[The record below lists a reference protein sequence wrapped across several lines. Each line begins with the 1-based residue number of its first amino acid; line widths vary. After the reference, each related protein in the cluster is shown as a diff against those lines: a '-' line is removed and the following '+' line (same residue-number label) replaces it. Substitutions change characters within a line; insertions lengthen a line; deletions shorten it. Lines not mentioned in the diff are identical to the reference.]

1 MVQNPSVPRVRSWGA
16 TDALMLG
23 TVLIWGL
30 NFTIVKLAIHLFSPM
45 GFNALRFGLAAVATL
60 LLLRLGA
67 GAHDGRRWF
76 AVDRGDVAKV
86 ILLGL
91 IGHTLYQTLFI
102 NGLARTT
109 PANSSLLMATSPIWV
124 AVLSHFLRIER
135 AAPLT
140 WAGIGV
146 SFSGI
151 VLLIL
156 GGGGVSLGATTF
168 VGDLLLLSCA
178 VIWALY
184 TTASKPL
191 LTRYSPLKLTALT
204 MLVGTVPLLLLGI
217 PALRGQD
224 WRAATPGAWGA
235 LLFSGLLA
243 VTAGYVVWYASVQR
257 VGSART
263 AVYSNLTPVVAIV
276 FAWAVTGSTL
286 APLQIAGAAVVLG
299 GLVLARQGRS
309 R

>member
-67 GAHDGRRWF
+67 GAHAGRRWF

-135 AAPLT
+135 AASLT

-184 TTASKPL
+184 
-191 LTRYSPLKLTALT
+191 T